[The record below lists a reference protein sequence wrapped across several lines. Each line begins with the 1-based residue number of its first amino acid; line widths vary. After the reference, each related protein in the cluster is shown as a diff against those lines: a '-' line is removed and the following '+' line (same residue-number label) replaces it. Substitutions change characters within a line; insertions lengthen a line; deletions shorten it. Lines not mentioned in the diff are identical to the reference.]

1 MGIPVVCY
9 LLHPLFSYSYR
20 RPRSADPRLQNRHPK
35 QDYSNVAAKV
45 DTGRRNQSKETER
58 KETHDEVVSHR
69 RSATSGSYD
78 VCGACCCTH
87 TWLHAELTAFLKLA
101 CLRCMMQTN

>member
-1 MGIPVVCY
+1 MPVVCY
-9 LLHPLFSYSYR
+9 LLRLLSYSYR

-58 KETHDEVVSHR
+58 KETQGLGGVVSHR

-78 VCGACCCTH
+78 VCDACCRTH
-87 TWLHAELTAFLKLA
+87 T
-101 CLRCMMQTN
+101 

>member
-9 LLHPLFSYSYR
+9 LLHPLSYSYR

-45 DTGRRNQSKETER
+45 DTGRRNQSKETDR
-58 KETHDEVVSHR
+58 KETQGSGGVVSHR
-69 RSATSGSYD
+69 RSATSGSSD
-78 VCGACCCTH
+78 VCGAYITINMH
-87 TWLHAELTAFLKLA
+87 S
-101 CLRCMMQTN
+101 CMQN